1 MTLSRLSSLSVIFY
15 MPYRPL
21 RAYGGM
27 KIYLKICLKICL
39 KKKRTLFRNM
49 PCSIVRGGKLA
60 ILGI

>member
-1 MTLSRLSSLSVIFY
+1 

-39 KKKRTLFRNM
+39 KKKRHFSGI
-49 PCSIVRGGKLA
+49 CLA
-60 ILGI
+60 A

>member
-1 MTLSRLSSLSVIFY
+1 

-27 KIYLKICLKICL
+27 KIYLKIYLKICLKICL

>member
-1 MTLSRLSSLSVIFY
+1 MMLGGFSSLSVIFY

-27 KIYLKICLKICL
+27 KIYLK
-39 KKKRTLFRNM
+39 KKMTLFKNM

-60 ILGI
+60 FLGI

>member
-1 MTLSRLSSLSVIFY
+1 

-21 RAYGGM
+21 RAYDGM

-49 PCSIVRGGKLA
+49 PCSIVRSGKLA
-60 ILGI
+60 FLGI

>member
-1 MTLSRLSSLSVIFY
+1 MTPSEFTPLSVIFY
-15 MPYRPL
+15 MPYRPM

-39 KKKRTLFRNM
+39 KKKKTLFKNM

-60 ILGI
+60 FLGI

>member
-1 MTLSRLSSLSVIFY
+1 MTLSRFSSLSVIFY

-21 RAYGGM
+21 RAYDVM

-49 PCSIVRGGKLA
+49 PCSIVRSGKLA
-60 ILGI
+60 FLGI